1 MDLDSDII
9 LTQFGGTKAN
19 DLNEK
24 LHLYDE
30 NDNEIETISQSPY
43 MSISEIPSY
52 LSNSKTSFSV
62 MSLNCQSINAKC
74 GLLECLLN
82 ELEHSNYTFSAIS
95 VYVYK
100 KHG

>member
-30 NDNEIETISQSPY
+30 NDNE
-43 MSISEIPSY
+43 
-52 LSNSKTSFSV
+52 
-62 MSLNCQSINAKC
+62 MSLNCQSINAKF
-74 GLLECLLN
+74 GMLECLLN
-82 ELEHSNYTFSAIS
+82 
-95 VYVYK
+95 
-100 KHG
+100 

>member
-9 LTQFGGTKAN
+9 FTQFGGTKAN

-24 LHLYDE
+24 LHFYDE

-52 LSNSKTSFSV
+52 LSNSKTSFELSKHQ
-62 MSLNCQSINAKC
+62 CQIW
-74 GLLECLLN
+74 
-82 ELEHSNYTFSAIS
+82 TVRMFT
-95 VYVYK
+95 
-100 KHG
+100 